1 MTLPFPFRPNM
12 RSAAVITYTDQT
24 QNSSAQVTYTFS
36 TRAIGSAA
44 VNRYVICSVE
54 TNGTGAAISSVTIGG
69 VGATQIVNALNSSGR
84 VSIWI
89 AAVPTGTT
97 ATVVVVFAGGG
108 ENRCGIGLWAAYGIN
123 PTAFDSKSSTANP
136 GSVSLAIP
144 YNGVVVGVAIGISA
158 TFTWTVLSENFDTT
172 IGSTV
177 THTGAS
183 AAIGTAT
190 SGTTITVTRSSTAAS
205 DNFCAASFGAA

>member
-12 RSAAVITYTDQT
+12 RPAAVITYTDQT

-54 TNGTGAAISSVTIGG
+54 TSGTGAAISSVTIGG

-108 ENRCGIGLWAAYGIN
+108 ENRCGIGLWA
-123 PTAFDSKSSTANP
+123 PTASTQRHLILNHQQQIQALYRLRYP
-136 GSVSLAIP
+136 TTGLSLESLLEFP
-144 YNGVVVGVAIGISA
+144 PRLHG
-158 TFTWTVLSENFDTT
+158 
-172 IGSTV
+172 
-177 THTGAS
+177 
-183 AAIGTAT
+183 
-190 SGTTITVTRSSTAAS
+190 R
-205 DNFCAASFGAA
+205 FCRRTLTPR